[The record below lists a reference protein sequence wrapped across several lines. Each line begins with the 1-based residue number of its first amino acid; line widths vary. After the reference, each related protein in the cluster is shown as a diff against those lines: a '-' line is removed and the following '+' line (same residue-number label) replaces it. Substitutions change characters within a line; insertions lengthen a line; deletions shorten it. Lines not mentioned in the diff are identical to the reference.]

1 MRKHWIFIIPAA
13 IAGII
18 IFTFI
23 GGMSVQLLWNWLM
36 PSLFGLREV
45 TFWQGLGLLALCRI
59 LFGGF
64 GRGMHRGAG
73 HRRPEDRER
82 FRAAVRR
89 RFGFDPAVSDAPGTA
104 GS

>member
-1 MRKHWIFIIPAA
+1 MRKNWVFLVPAA
-13 IAGII
+13 IAGMIV
-18 IFTFI
+18 FTFI
-23 GGMSVQLLWNWLM
+23 GGTLVQLLWNWLM
-36 PSLFGLREV
+36 PPLFGLREV

-64 GRGMHRGAG
+64 GKGMHRGH

-89 RFGFDPAVSDAPGTA
+89 RFGFDPAATDVPSVGAN
-104 GS
+104 